1 MTVAEVQKHVEIKA
15 GMFIEGYRDNKV
27 AARYIIFQTSTNELA
42 YIRYNEA
49 NSWGLLINLKY
60 ISYDRIIIYKAPSER
75 CLFYTTDKIFDSDE
89 IKVELTL
96 EEIAKKF
103 NLPVECIHIKD

>member
-1 MTVAEVQKHVEIKA
+1 MTVAEIQKHVEIKS

-42 YIRYNEA
+42 YMRYDAA
-49 NSWGLLINLKY
+49 NSWDMLTNLKH
-60 ISYDRIIIYKAPSER
+60 IPYDRIIVYKAPSER
-75 CLFYTTDKIFDSDE
+75 CLFYTTDKIFDSNE

-96 EEIAKKF
+96 EDIAKKF
-103 NLPVECIHIKD
+103 NLPVECIRIKD